1 MSFGAPTVGYR
12 GGVIGVTR
20 LLLAN
25 TANCPGLRSRCGDLW
40 LKRHV
45 SSVMFALGYD
55 CRYAFLNAP
64 KLLLRCAWYVE
75 VVGTPWDYKALRES
89 VGQLS

>member
-1 MSFGAPTVGYR
+1 
-12 GGVIGVTR
+12 
-20 LLLAN
+20 
-25 TANCPGLRSRCGDLW
+25 
-40 LKRHV
+40 
-45 SSVMFALGYD
+45 VMFALGYD